1 MVQTAVNWTE
11 RRKGLIAQRN
21 RLFKEF
27 EADPWNI
34 RTGEEIKRLDD
45 EVAECVEHLTMERS
59 NNPSLKS

>member
-11 RRKGLIAQRN
+11 RRKGLVAQRN

-34 RTGEEIKRLDD
+34 RTGQEIKRLDD

-59 NNPSLKS
+59 KNPRLKS